1 MGASSKYLVIY
12 HAISAGQNG
21 PNLGC
26 DEEEIVMILYLVLNV
41 AENKVVGLHQYP
53 VKPSGADINENFLS
67 EEAMQ
72 EFGIKEQ
79 LVRTAPPLASV
90 IGQFDRV
97 ACDELGSNLTLV
109 TDGQLHLRQ
118 SLYPEAIR
126 KNITLPSYYQRFHD
140 LRKEFA
146 AAVPG
151 HQPPPAC
158 KVDSEEDQGVEG
170 EEEEGGVDSMLRSL
184 SLQPDASPD
193 LAVRRVNSM
202 ARILQRLL
210 SDGGGLHEAEQVM
223 LNLEPGIRSRGEQVD
238 NHAVVRARGL
248 PWQASDTDIARF
260 FTGLNVSPG
269 GVALCLSAQG
279 RRNGE
284 ALVLFES
291 APHRDM
297 ALRRHKHHIGNRY
310 IEVYKATGEDFISVA
325 GGNNTEAQ
333 EFLGR
338 GGQVIIRM
346 RGLPYDCTAKQVI
359 DFFNTGGDPCD
370 VLDEDHGVLFVKK
383 PDGRAT
389 GDAFVLFKE
398 EGDGEKA
405 LQKHKEVIGSRYIE
419 LFRSTTAEVQQ
430 VLNRSTEPA
439 SQSSKSGGGSGGG
452 GGGGGGALQAPLL
465 PCIPPVPP
473 MAVIPQQLIT
483 AGTRKDCIRLRGLP
497 YEAQVE
503 HILEFLG
510 DHAKNIVYQGVH
522 MVFNAQGQPSGE
534 AFIQM
539 DGEGSAFGAANHRHH
554 RYMVFGKKQRYIE
567 VFQCSGE
574 DMSLVLT
581 GGAAAT
587 GGQTKPPLLSPGM
600 SDQMPTQAQAVY
612 QPADP
617 LIQCAPQQLPT
628 LLNLPPPVQLLP
640 GLVPQQPLG
649 FPPPNI
655 QQQQQ
660 QQQLLMLLQQQQLQG
675 IQQQQMVGLQ
685 QQGLLGLQPPQ
696 QLLLYPRL
704 QNPPMSLA
712 QNVAQPRFLLPNP
725 QLTSFPQVNGMKRS
739 HDQAFMAGTSGAGVP
754 PKRPPVMY
762 GTPPLEATGTPPPPA
777 LLPTPPSL
785 PSYPV

>member
-1 MGASSKYLVIY
+1 MVATTKYLVIY
-12 HAISAGQNG
+12 HAVSAGQNG

-26 DEEEIVMILYLVLNV
+26 DEEEIVMIVYLVLDV
-41 AENKVVGLHQYP
+41 AQNKVVGRHQFHVRP
-53 VKPSGADINENFLS
+53 LQADLNQNFLS
-67 EEAMQ
+67 AEAAG
-72 EFGIKEQ
+72 EFGVQEEE
-79 LVRTAPPLASV
+79 VRTAPPLAAV
-90 IGQFDRV
+90 IQQFDRL
-97 ACDELGSNLTLV
+97 ANQELGGSLTLV
-109 TDGQLHLRQ
+109 TEGQLQLRQ
-118 SLYPEAIR
+118 SLHPESIR
-126 KNITLPSYYQRFHD
+126 KAIPLPAYYRRFHD

-146 AAVPG
+146 ALCPG
-151 HQPPPAC
+151 HAPKPR
-158 KVDSEEDQGVEG
+158 EEGEG
-170 EEEEGGVDSMLRSL
+170 EEAAQEEGGVGAMLEAL
-184 SLQPDASPD
+184 GLEEDAAADPA
-193 LAVRRVNSM
+193 LRRVNSL
-202 ARILQRLL
+202 ALVLQRVVAEA
-210 SDGGGLHEAEQVM
+210 GGLHEAEQVT
-223 LNLEPGIRSRGEQVD
+223 LNLEPGIRSRSEQVD
-238 NHAVVRARGL
+238 THAVVRARGL

-310 IEVYKATGEDFISVA
+310 IEVYKATGEDFIGVA

-346 RGLPYDCTAKQVI
+346 RGLPYDCSARQVI
-359 DFFNTGGDPCD
+359 DFFNTGEDPCE

-389 GDAFVLFKE
+389 GDAFVLFQE

-430 VLNRSTEPA
+430 VLNRSTEPMAAAKA
-439 SQSSKSGGGSGGG
+439 SVPAG
-452 GGGGGGALQAPLL
+452 QAPLL
-465 PCIPPVPP
+465 PCLPPVPP

-497 YEAQVE
+497 YESQVE

-539 DGEGSAFGAANHRHH
+539 DSEASSFGAANLRHH

-581 GGAAAT
+581 GGA
-587 GGQTKPPLLSPGM
+587 QQQKPPLLSPGG
-600 SDQMPTQAQAVY
+600 SLHPGPSYPYSPLLQGPRPPTAF
-612 QPADP
+612 
-617 LIQCAPQQLPT
+617 
-628 LLNLPPPVQLLP
+628 PPFPPQLLYWP
-640 GLVPQQPLG
+640 
-649 FPPPNI
+649 
-655 QQQQQ
+655 
-660 QQQLLMLLQQQQLQG
+660 
-675 IQQQQMVGLQ
+675 
-685 QQGLLGLQPPQ
+685 
-696 QLLLYPRL
+696 YPS
-704 QNPPMSLA
+704 PPMSP
-712 QNVAQPRFLLPNP
+712 NSYFLPSHPSTL
-725 QLTSFPQVNGMKRS
+725 LTP
-739 HDQAFMAGTSGAGVP
+739 TSSISSVSTLSTGGVTSP
-754 PKRPPVMY
+754 
-762 GTPPLEATGTPPPPA
+762 PPLQGSPAPPHHQATTMLTVETAHLQRGAPERGPDP
-777 LLPTPPSL
+777 LLRS
-785 PSYPV
+785 SVYIH